1 MASTRDGEDQVAT
14 FALLGTL
21 SSLGPRLPQLP
32 PLSCVVVAAGLADC
46 QLRRATFSVSDFG
59 GGTGWRIIGPE
70 ADIGYQVQ
78 ANLTYQLS
86 MLPSTFEAESW
97 PARSP
102 APRKSNDLKA
112 KFDNAQ
118 SGARVGPGQSRVP
131 LTSPGGTPTLAS
143 CFQFLPAAVAA
154 GSRAAQMAQQE
165 QGPHAVVYVDANK
178 KIMGTQ
184 TNNDG
189 FRWGHNSKRNV
200 QHHEAYKIKALSSN
214 TDFIVKATGQQRK
227 QQVMD
232 CKCLGEWECKNPE
245 CKLEASTGVLGKFH
259 MKKEDGSWK
268 CNGPTGSG
276 CGSLMCQVAECPA
289 HRFRISL
296 APVDEGSADSVAYVY
311 TGGHATTCQ
320 MPEPTM
326 LSDVAIGSMPSNV
339 SPAVAVVQACNSLAL
354 AATLGGNG
362 PQRGEALAA
371 LREMHNNPDMAKR
384 VAIDK
389 AAVGRNKTKLGN
401 MTVDRLVALLFEN
414 TNETIV
420 AYHNEWDCNSAW
432 KGTVLIEGIV
442 KNEKER
448 MVMAARPNWKFSQ
461 VHHLL
466 AMSDDGRVLALLDA
480 GLVERMQGLHYHF
493 DSEHPDVVL
502 GLYSHNSCTYDPQAR
517 ELVCLCRC
525 ISATETAVDLIEA
538 RKAMDVALRRHLSVL
553 DPNTDWSGFCFRP
566 RIGTV
571 LDEGYAGVNAFKAPE
586 ESGQASVGCQMHFS
600 IDLERRAKLIGG
612 QVGAQFQRL
621 VAEVFLRAVLPE
633 AFAVSYIRLLDWLK
647 TAKLEVQQR
656 RDVAF
661 YLAFWLWPPRCR
673 RVATAFQAYGP
684 KSQLVEILHAQTQ
697 ALGRK
702 GLGLIQAIFFDTQF
716 CMAQTASRA
725 RHFLSGHVRP
735 GPCGAGPIAKA
746 ATLAAQAKA
755 RQAASLVF
763 CSTHRHDKSTLQQ
776 QIKSGLIYATKPGKG
791 EIRMQGISCVLP
803 ADNHTMYRIILPEG
817 QTHDV
822 ASECVSAADKTHWE
836 LMVNGQPTAHVFPT
850 RADAPDNGEPNR
862 EQRWRTSS
870 SGGRAYVRTRSKS
883 SVHATNVLKKS
894 QSRGSVEVL
903 GIQWEH
909 KKKVELLLLFTSTPL
924 GSGKAELKQHIV
936 TLGHE
941 PMCSCMG
948 MCQAT
953 SPDKYG
959 ITTMC
964 SHYVGCLQDVL
975 GVEGNHLCRQV
986 ALTTSE
992 LEPLLSTV
1000 ECLAVDEPAQKRW
1013 ELDMESKKAEGGR
1026 PALCSLVVDPLCAC
1040 QWSRR
1045 KSS

>member
-1 MASTRDGEDQVAT
+1 MTLLASTRDGEDQVPI

-21 SSLGPRLPQLP
+21 PSLGPSLPQLP
-32 PLSCVVVAAGLADC
+32 PLSCVVVAAGLTDS
-46 QLRRATFSVSDFG
+46 QLREATFSVQDFG
-59 GGTGWRIIGPE
+59 GGKAWRVIGSG
-70 ADIGYQVQ
+70 ADVGYQVQ
-78 ANLTYQLS
+78 ANDTYQVS
-86 MLPSTFEAESW
+86 MLPGTYEQES
-97 PARSP
+97 RHGRLP
-102 APRKSNDLKA
+102 APRDSNDLSA
-112 KFDNAQ
+112 KFDNVQ
-118 SGARVGPGQSRVP
+118 SEARVELVQPRVP
-131 LTSPGGTPTLAS
+131 MTPPGGTPTLAS

-154 GSRAAQMAQQE
+154 GSRAAQMAQQA
-165 QGPHAVVYVDANK
+165 QGPHAVVHVDANK
-178 KIMGTQ
+178 KIMGTRN
-184 TNNDG
+184 NNDG
-189 FRWGHNSKRNV
+189 FRWTENSKRNV
-200 QHHEAYKIKALSSN
+200 QHHQTYKIKALSN
-214 TDFIVKATGQQRK
+214 DTDFTAKATGQLRK

-232 CKCLGEWECKNPE
+232 CRCLGEWECKNPE
-245 CKLEASTGVLGKFH
+245 CKLESSTGVLGKFH
-259 MKKEDGSWK
+259 MKKEAGAWK

-296 APVDEGSADSVAYVY
+296 APVEEGPPDSVAYVY
-311 TGGHATTCQ
+311 TGDHVTTCQ
-320 MPEPTM
+320 MPEPAM
-326 LSDVAIGSMPSNV
+326 LSDMAIGSVPSNV
-339 SPAVAVVQACNSLAL
+339 SAAVAVAQACNSLAL

-362 PQRGEALAA
+362 EKRVEALAA

-401 MTVDRLVALLFEN
+401 MTVDRLVGLLFEN

-466 AMSDDGRVLALLDA
+466 AMCDDGRVLPLLDA

-502 GLYSHNSCTYDPQAR
+502 GLYSHNSCTYDHEAR

-571 LDEGYAGVNAFKAPE
+571 LDEGYAGVTAFKAPE
-586 ESGQASVGCQMHFS
+586 ESGQKSVGCQMHFS
-600 IDLERRAKLIGG
+600 IDLERRAKKIGG

-621 VAEVFLRAVLPE
+621 VTDVFLDAVLPE
-633 AFAVSYIRLLDWLK
+633 AFAVGYIRLLEWLK
-647 TAKLEVQQR
+647 TAEMEVQQL

-673 RVATAFQAYGP
+673 RVASAFQAYGP

-702 GLGLIQAIFFDTQF
+702 GLGLIQAIFFDIQF
-716 CMAQTASRA
+716 GMAQTASRA
-725 RHFLSGHVRP
+725 QHFLSGHVRP
-735 GPCGAGPIAKA
+735 GARGAGPIAKG

-755 RQAASLVF
+755 RQAASLVYV
-763 CSTHRHDKSTLQQ
+763 STHRHDKSTLQQ
-776 QIKSGLIYATKPGKG
+776 QVKSGLIYATKPGKG

-850 RADAPDNGEPNR
+850 RAEAPADGEPNR
-862 EQRWRTSS
+862 GQRWRTSS
-870 SGGRAYVRTRSKS
+870 SGGRGYVRVRDKC
-883 SVHATNVLKKS
+883 SVHATNVLQKS

-903 GIQWEH
+903 AIQWEH
-909 KKKVELLLLFTSTPL
+909 KQKVELLLLFASTPM
-924 GSGKAELKQHIV
+924 GSSKAELKQHIV

-953 SPDKYG
+953 SPDKLRG
-959 ITTMC
+959 ETTMC

-975 GVEGNHLCRQV
+975 GVGSNHLCRQV

-992 LEPLLSTV
+992 LEPLLSQA
-1000 ECLAVDEPAQKRW
+1000 ECLAVNEAAQERW
-1013 ELDMESKKAEGGR
+1013 KLHMQSKKAEGGS
-1026 PALCSLVVDPLCAC
+1026 PALC
-1040 QWSRR
+1040 
-1045 KSS
+1045 